1 MYSKES
7 ELLDTGGG
15 LLKAKAFLQDG
26 SFIVINTDAL
36 IDLNLAEVIAFHK
49 SKNAAATLVL
59 RPDENAGAIRFD
71 GHRRARPHLPFPSEP
86 GRRSEPA
93 GSIRT
98 LMFSGVQLQS
108 LSFSTI

>member
-1 MYSKES
+1 MYSKET

-49 SKNAAATLVL
+49 SKNAAATLLL
-59 RPDENAGAIRFD
+59 RPDENAAQYGSMDIDEAARICRFL
-71 GHRRARPHLPFPSEP
+71 HTQAPILP
-86 GRRSEPA
+86 PA
-93 GSIRT
+93 
-98 LMFSGVQLQS
+98 LVQYIDIIGLPP
-108 LSFSTI
+108 